1 VKTSLEEAWIHW
13 KNCLS
18 SFEDENSI
26 FNQII
31 TMVWDTAIYR
41 VILRGR
47 QARLLENPEK
57 PQINTAFHSLIDRN
71 YIQAQCTTIRRLVD
85 NSKYST
91 MYGDRSVY
99 SLGVLIGDIEKRK
112 VELTRSL
119 YLKLHKMPYDYS
131 EIQKNEREF
140 FFERRFNENLFTL
153 PPELDWQEIMD
164 AHQQFDRLSHVTPE
178 TRSPENQINKRV
190 FVGLRAQL
198 SKCEPIVKH
207 VDKFIAHSSTPESR
221 SIIQDP
227 KITLEQIWGAQ
238 KILYEVANFLGV
250 SLFLVDTIPL
260 PIESYAFYSH
270 WDKSLF
276 LEEEERQIRD
286 VYEEYQDE
294 TDDWRLNNVENIW
307 KVIEEQ

>member
-1 VKTSLEEAWIHW
+1 MKTSLEEAWIHW

-140 FFERRFNENLFTL
+140 FFERRFNENLFTV
-153 PPELDWQEIMD
+153 PPELDWQEIKD
-164 AHQQFDRLSHVTPE
+164 AHQQFDRLSHVTPD
-178 TRSPENQINKRV
+178 TRSPENQIKKRV

-207 VDKFIAHSSTPESR
+207 VDKFIAHSATPESR
-221 SIIQDP
+221 SGNDFLRIRAAEVWRVQ
-227 KITLEQIWGAQ
+227 Q
-238 KILYEVANFLGV
+238 ILYEVANYLGV
-250 SLFLVDTIPL
+250 VLFSVDTAPLPDGPYSSYMNWDKPLFLKD
-260 PIESYAFYSH
+260 
-270 WDKSLF
+270 
-276 LEEEERQIRD
+276 EEHV
-286 VYEEYQDE
+286 VYEIFEKFEKE
-294 TDDWRLNNVENIW
+294 TDNWRVNSVENLW
-307 KVIEEQ
+307 KIIEEQ

>member
-1 VKTSLEEAWIHW
+1 MKTSLEEAWIHW

>member
-1 VKTSLEEAWIHW
+1 MKTSLEEAWIHW

-140 FFERRFNENLFTL
+140 FFERRFNENLFTV
-153 PPELDWQEIMD
+153 PPELDWQEIKD